1 MRMVVQIRV
10 AVVFTA
16 ALFFMIGARA
26 EAFPDR
32 PVRIV
37 APFAAGGGTD
47 ILARIMAQALSDE
60 LGQPFVVDDKP
71 GASGSIG
78 AETVARAQPDGYT
91 LLMGSNGPN
100 ATNAAVFK
108 KLSYD
113 VKTSF
118 EPVSLVAT
126 VPNVLL
132 ISPKMKVSNLQD
144 LIELARTQPNKLT
157 FGSAGVGSP
166 AHLAAALFM
175 KMAHVE
181 LLHVPYTGGSATLPD
196 LISGRLDMMF
206 ADMLTAAP
214 QVKGGNLR
222 ALAVTTS
229 KRARALPDVPT
240 MAEAGLPGYD
250 TGLWYALFAPAKTP
264 AAVIDELNNSVQ
276 KALENPAI
284 RDKIAAQGGT
294 PVSSTPAATRQFVDR
309 EITRWADVAR
319 DLHIAK

>member
-1 MRMVVQIRV
+1 MALLRIA
-10 AVVFTA
+10 AVLAA
-16 ALFFMIGARA
+16 ALFFTIGARA
-26 EAFPDR
+26 EKFPDR
-32 PVRIV
+32 PVHIV

-47 ILARIMAQALSDE
+47 ILARILAQALSDE

-78 AETVARAQPDGYT
+78 AESVARAQPDGYT
-91 LLMGSNGPN
+91 LLMGSNAPN
-100 ATNAAVFK
+100 ATNGAIFK
-108 KLSYD
+108 KLPYD
-113 VKTSF
+113 VRTAF
-118 EPVSLVAT
+118 APISLVAT

-132 ISPKMKVSNLQD
+132 ISPKLKVSNLHE
-144 LIELARTQPNKLT
+144 LIELARKEPNKLT

-175 KMAHVE
+175 RMAHIE

-214 QVKGGNLR
+214 QVKGGTLR

-229 KRARALPDVPT
+229 KRASALPDVPT

-250 TGLWYALFAPAKTP
+250 TSLWYALFAPAKTP
-264 AAVIDELNNSVQ
+264 SGIIDALNRSVER
-276 KALENPAI
+276 ALQNPVV
-284 RDKIAAQGGT
+284 RSKIAAQGGT
-294 PVSSTPAATRQFVDR
+294 VVASTPAQTKQFVDR
-309 EITRWADVAR
+309 EITKWAGVAR

>member
-1 MRMVVQIRV
+1 MVLKRI
-10 AVVFTA
+10 AMA
-16 ALFFMIGARA
+16 IGAIFLLNA
-26 EAFPDR
+26 GASGQGYPER
-32 PVRIV
+32 PVHIV

-47 ILARIMAQALSDE
+47 ILARILAQALTEE
-60 LGQPFVVDDKP
+60 LGQPFVVDNKP

-78 AETVARAQPDGYT
+78 ADFVAGAQPDGYT
-91 LLMGSNGPN
+91 LLMGSNAPN
-100 ATNAAVFK
+100 ATNAAIFK
-108 KLSYD
+108 KLPYD

-118 EPVSLVAT
+118 APVSLVAT

-132 ISPKMKVSNLQD
+132 VSSKLSVSNLHELMD
-144 LIELARTQPNKLT
+144 LARKEPNKLT

-175 KMAHVE
+175 RMAHIE

-196 LISGRLDMMF
+196 LLSGRLDMMF

-214 QVKGGNLR
+214 QVKGGALR
-222 ALAVTTS
+222 ALAVTPMH
-229 KRARALPDVPT
+229 RANALPGVPT

-250 TGLWYALFAPAKTP
+250 TSLWYALFAPAKTP
-264 AAVIDELNNSVQ
+264 PAVVDALNRTVGH
-276 KALENPAI
+276 ALQNPVI

-294 PVSSTPAATRQFVDR
+294 PVSATPAETAKFVSA
-309 EITRWADVAR
+309 EINKWGDVAR